1 MSDKPEE
8 SSQISQIS
16 QTSAFDADALF
27 RQHRGSVAWI
37 SDKVSLGP
45 NKLDNTLG
53 SGFAID
59 RLESP
64 SGSVCR
70 IATDNHVVRAFSPE
84 ATVNMADGKAY
95 PFTVELRDEAND
107 LAILKV
113 PGVSAEVCQPL
124 VITDQEKPVA
134 PGDPV
139 LKLGARGGY
148 ANSTEGVVET
158 YFTRADAR
166 ALPLLP
172 GENASRVMLSAFK
185 KDRNTVSG
193 DSGGP
198 ILGADGKVIAVMDAE
213 GQTVMGATP
222 AHFLLKDLQQLKAQD
237 KQ

>member
-1 MSDKPEE
+1 MSDKPQE
-8 SSQISQIS
+8 SSQPLATASP
-16 QTSAFDADALF
+16 FDADALF
-27 RQHRGSVAWI
+27 RQHSSSVARI

-45 NKLDNTLG
+45 NILDSTLG

-59 RLESP
+59 RLDGP

-70 IATDNHVVRAFSPE
+70 IATDNHVVRAITPD
-84 ATVNMADGKAY
+84 ATVNLTDGKAY
-95 PFTVELRDEAND
+95 PFAVELRDEAND

-113 PGVSAEVCQPL
+113 SGVSAEACKPL
-124 VITDQEKPVA
+124 TITDQEKPVG

-139 LKLGARGGY
+139 LKLGARSGDV
-148 ANSTEGVVET
+148 NSTEGVVET

-172 GENASRVMLSAFK
+172 GENASREMLSAFK

-198 ILGADGKVIAVMDAE
+198 ILSADGKVIAVMDAE
-213 GQTVMGATP
+213 GQTVMGGTP
-222 AHFLLKDLQQLKAQD
+222 AHFLLKDLQQLKAKD